1 MNVKVAHK
9 IILGFVV
16 ILLLLIF
23 ASVSSIGILADIE
36 QATKEVDS
44 IAIPVQKQSTGLQ
57 IGLLKQAK
65 QASQITTVD
74 SEQQLSILKSGFGN
88 QGIRLSEAKQNL
100 DQLSLPTALAQQLSA
115 FEQEQSLFAQTVANM
130 FGFQSKSLSLAQ
142 SLTSVEQQIGA
153 NLNEAGAL
161 LVDLTYLEDDK
172 EQAIVDRII
181 GSAGQIEGY
190 VINLADAANS
200 VLSINDLEELNQ
212 SQELIEQSLLN
223 IKDLV
228 GYLVR
233 QGEDYD
239 TQGLIEQFVSE
250 FEQANDKLTNERS
263 LFVIKRE
270 QLENR
275 ANLIEAA
282 NRSEQQIEQALATID
297 KLLEQVDSNLSN
309 LQQNVFDDV
318 DNGQALTLIILAV
331 IMLVSVTIAVLTIRA
346 MIKPLFHIN
355 EVLHRIAQGDLT
367 KQLDVVS
374 EDEYGQLSK
383 NVNSVVSHLKTL
395 IDDIGQ
401 NANALAQAANRSQT
415 ELQAVATSLD
425 SQQSTVDEVNHN
437 TLSLSEHA
445 DEVLAKSTDAENQMT
460 EALNRSNELEQ
471 RANSTAGKI
480 NDLTML
486 LQNTAGKVSLLNQEA
501 TNISSILE
509 TIQSI
514 ADQTNLLALN
524 AAIEAARAGEAG
536 RGFSVVADEVRMLA
550 SRTQE
555 STSEINAMIDSLQA
569 QTSSVVEEI
578 EQGKNNAT
586 RCQTDTELL
595 LETLTTISQAI
606 SQMHSMSIDI
616 SSAAQQQNN
625 LSSEINDSISQ
636 VALVSQQS
644 SEKSTVTLGYSEEV
658 AKLAQ
663 SLESA
668 VDAFNVRT
676 GT

>member
-65 QASQITTVD
+65 QASQITTLD
-74 SEQQLSILKSGFGN
+74 SEQQLSILKSGFAN

-172 EQAIVDRII
+172 EQATVDRIV

-200 VLSINDLEELNQ
+200 VLTINDLEELNQ

-275 ANLIEAA
+275 ANLIQAA

-355 EVLHRIAQGDLT
+355 EVLNRIAQGDLT

-460 EALNRSNELEQ
+460 EALNRSSELEQ
-471 RANSTAGKI
+471 RANSTAVKI

>member
-88 QGIRLSEAKQNL
+88 QGVRLSEAKQNL
-100 DQLSLPTALAQQLSA
+100 DRLSLPTALAQQLSA
-115 FEQEQSLFAQTVANM
+115 FEQEQSLFAQTVTNM
-130 FGFQSKSLSLAQ
+130 FSFQSKSLSLAQ
-142 SLTSVEQQIGA
+142 SLTSVEQQVGA

-275 ANLIEAA
+275 ANLIQAA

-331 IMLVSVTIAVLTIRA
+331 IMLVSVTIAILTIRA

-355 EVLHRIAQGDLT
+355 EVLNRIAQGDLT